1 MTKIRNPLS
10 IENVLSNMISKLNE
24 DEVKNLTNKSISHFR
39 KCSDP
44 DDKDH
49 NLHLGDA
56 IKLDII
62 MQRNSLGTP
71 LMDNFQIMLDEEFKK
86 VNSFENLEN
95 TLLKV
100 GGRVGNLMDVVQ
112 EAMDPESPL
121 GKDLSKKEKDLISKS
136 FYEDES
142 ENKVAEETL
151 EYEAKDLDELWTIL
165 GDEDYN
171 DDIVMN
177 YEAKSH
183 CTNTE
188 RDEIKIVDE
197 NNKIVWSSN

>member
-10 IENVLSNMISKLNE
+10 IENVLSNMISKLDE

-49 NLHLGDA
+49 NLYLSDA
-56 IKLDII
+56 IKLDVI

-71 LMDNFQIMLDEEFKK
+71 LMDNFQVMLDEEFKK

-100 GGRVGNLMDVVQ
+100 GGRVGDLMDVVQ
-112 EAMDPESPL
+112 EAMNPDSAL
-121 GKDLSKKEKDLISKS
+121 GKDLSKKEKDLINKS
-136 FYEDES
+136 IIEL
-142 ENKVAEETL
+142 EEKI
-151 EYEAKDLDELWTIL
+151 AKLKI
-165 GDEDYN
+165 
-171 DDIVMN
+171 
-177 YEAKSH
+177 S
-183 CTNTE
+183 
-188 RDEIKIVDE
+188 IK
-197 NNKIVWSSN
+197 

>member
-10 IENVLSNMISKLNE
+10 IENVLSSMISKLDE
-24 DEVKNLTNKSISHFR
+24 DEVKNLTNKYISHFR

-49 NLHLGDA
+49 NLYLSDA
-56 IKLDII
+56 IKLDVI

-100 GGRVGNLMDVVQ
+100 GGRVGDLMDVVQ
-112 EAMDPESPL
+112 EAMNPDSAL
-121 GKDLSKKEKDLISKS
+121 GKDLSKKERDLISKS
-136 FYEDES
+136 IIEL
-142 ENKVAEETL
+142 EEKI
-151 EYEAKDLDELWTIL
+151 AKLK
-165 GDEDYN
+165 
-171 DDIVMN
+171 M
-177 YEAKSH
+177 S
-183 CTNTE
+183 
-188 RDEIKIVDE
+188 IK
-197 NNKIVWSSN
+197 

>member
-10 IENVLSNMISKLNE
+10 IENVLSSMISKLDE

-49 NLHLGDA
+49 NLYLSDA
-56 IKLDII
+56 IKLDVI

-100 GGRVGNLMDVVQ
+100 GGRVGDLMDVVQ
-112 EAMDPESPL
+112 EAMNPDSAL
-121 GKDLSKKEKDLISKS
+121 GKDLSKKERDLINKS
-136 FYEDES
+136 IIEL
-142 ENKVAEETL
+142 EEKI
-151 EYEAKDLDELWTIL
+151 AKLKI
-165 GDEDYN
+165 
-171 DDIVMN
+171 
-177 YEAKSH
+177 S
-183 CTNTE
+183 
-188 RDEIKIVDE
+188 IK
-197 NNKIVWSSN
+197 

>member
-10 IENVLSNMISKLNE
+10 VENVLSNMISKLNE

-49 NLHLGDA
+49 NLYLSDA

-100 GGRVGNLMDVVQ
+100 GGRVGDLMDVVQ
-112 EAMDPESPL
+112 EAMNPDSAL
-121 GKDLSKKEKDLISKS
+121 GKDLSKKEKDLINKS
-136 FYEDES
+136 IIEL
-142 ENKVAEETL
+142 EEKI
-151 EYEAKDLDELWTIL
+151 AKLKI
-165 GDEDYN
+165 
-171 DDIVMN
+171 
-177 YEAKSH
+177 S
-183 CTNTE
+183 
-188 RDEIKIVDE
+188 IK
-197 NNKIVWSSN
+197 

>member
-49 NLHLGDA
+49 NLYLGDA

-86 VNSFENLEN
+86 INSFENLEN
-95 TLLKV
+95 ILLKV
-100 GGRVGNLMDVVQ
+100 GGRVGDLMDVVQ
-112 EAMDPESPL
+112 EAMNPDSAL
-121 GKDLSKKEKDLISKS
+121 GKDLSKKEKDLINKS
-136 FYEDES
+136 IIEL
-142 ENKVAEETL
+142 EEKI
-151 EYEAKDLDELWTIL
+151 AKLKI
-165 GDEDYN
+165 
-171 DDIVMN
+171 
-177 YEAKSH
+177 S
-183 CTNTE
+183 
-188 RDEIKIVDE
+188 IK
-197 NNKIVWSSN
+197 

>member
-10 IENVLSNMISKLNE
+10 IENVLSNIISKLDE

-49 NLHLGDA
+49 NLYLSDA
-56 IKLDII
+56 IKLDVI

-121 GKDLSKKEKDLISKS
+121 GKDLSKKEKDLI
-136 FYEDES
+136 
-142 ENKVAEETL
+142 
-151 EYEAKDLDELWTIL
+151 
-165 GDEDYN
+165 
-171 DDIVMN
+171 
-177 YEAKSH
+177 AKSII
-183 CTNTE
+183 E
-188 RDEIKIVDE
+188 LEEKIAKLKMSIK
-197 NNKIVWSSN
+197 

>member
-10 IENVLSNMISKLNE
+10 IENVLSSMISKLDE

-49 NLHLGDA
+49 NLYLSDA

-112 EAMDPESPL
+112 EAMDPQSPL

-136 FYEDES
+136 IIEL
-142 ENKVAEETL
+142 EEKI
-151 EYEAKDLDELWTIL
+151 AKLK
-165 GDEDYN
+165 
-171 DDIVMN
+171 M
-177 YEAKSH
+177 S
-183 CTNTE
+183 
-188 RDEIKIVDE
+188 IK
-197 NNKIVWSSN
+197 

>member
-10 IENVLSNMISKLNE
+10 IENVLSNMISKLDE

-49 NLHLGDA
+49 NLYLSDA

-71 LMDNFQIMLDEEFKK
+71 LMDNFQVMLDEEFKK

-100 GGRVGNLMDVVQ
+100 GGRVGDLMDVVQ
-112 EAMDPESPL
+112 EAMNPDSAL
-121 GKDLSKKEKDLISKS
+121 GKDLSKKEKDLINKS
-136 FYEDES
+136 IIEL
-142 ENKVAEETL
+142 EEKI
-151 EYEAKDLDELWTIL
+151 AKLKI
-165 GDEDYN
+165 
-171 DDIVMN
+171 
-177 YEAKSH
+177 S
-183 CTNTE
+183 
-188 RDEIKIVDE
+188 IK
-197 NNKIVWSSN
+197 

>member
-1 MTKIRNPLS
+1 
-10 IENVLSNMISKLNE
+10 MISKLNE

-121 GKDLSKKEKDLISKS
+121 GKDLSKKEKDLI
-136 FYEDES
+136 
-142 ENKVAEETL
+142 
-151 EYEAKDLDELWTIL
+151 
-165 GDEDYN
+165 
-171 DDIVMN
+171 
-177 YEAKSH
+177 AKSII
-183 CTNTE
+183 E
-188 RDEIKIVDE
+188 LEEKIAKLKMSIK
-197 NNKIVWSSN
+197 

>member
-95 TLLKV
+95 TLLKI
-100 GGRVGNLMDVVQ
+100 GGRVGDLMDVVQ
-112 EAMDPESPL
+112 EAMNPDSAL
-121 GKDLSKKEKDLISKS
+121 GKDLSKKEKDLINKS
-136 FYEDES
+136 IIEL
-142 ENKVAEETL
+142 EEKI
-151 EYEAKDLDELWTIL
+151 AKLKI
-165 GDEDYN
+165 
-171 DDIVMN
+171 
-177 YEAKSH
+177 S
-183 CTNTE
+183 
-188 RDEIKIVDE
+188 IK
-197 NNKIVWSSN
+197 

>member
-10 IENVLSNMISKLNE
+10 IEIVLSNMISKLNE

-49 NLHLGDA
+49 NLYLSDA
-56 IKLDII
+56 IKLDVI

-112 EAMDPESPL
+112 DAMDPESPL

-136 FYEDES
+136 IIEL
-142 ENKVAEETL
+142 EEKI
-151 EYEAKDLDELWTIL
+151 AKLK
-165 GDEDYN
+165 
-171 DDIVMN
+171 M
-177 YEAKSH
+177 S
-183 CTNTE
+183 
-188 RDEIKIVDE
+188 IK
-197 NNKIVWSSN
+197 

>member
-1 MTKIRNPLS
+1 
-10 IENVLSNMISKLNE
+10 MISKLNE

-49 NLHLGDA
+49 NLYLSDA
-56 IKLDII
+56 IKLDVI

-71 LMDNFQIMLDEEFKK
+71 LMDNFQILLDEEFKK

-121 GKDLSKKEKDLISKS
+121 GKDLSKKEKDLIFKS
-136 FYEDES
+136 IIEL
-142 ENKVAEETL
+142 EEKI
-151 EYEAKDLDELWTIL
+151 AKLK
-165 GDEDYN
+165 
-171 DDIVMN
+171 M
-177 YEAKSH
+177 S
-183 CTNTE
+183 
-188 RDEIKIVDE
+188 IK
-197 NNKIVWSSN
+197 

>member
-49 NLHLGDA
+49 NLYLSDA
-56 IKLDII
+56 IKLDVI

-121 GKDLSKKEKDLISKS
+121 GKDLSKKEKDQISKS
-136 FYEDES
+136 IIEL
-142 ENKVAEETL
+142 EEKI
-151 EYEAKDLDELWTIL
+151 AKLK
-165 GDEDYN
+165 
-171 DDIVMN
+171 M
-177 YEAKSH
+177 S
-183 CTNTE
+183 
-188 RDEIKIVDE
+188 IK
-197 NNKIVWSSN
+197 

>member
-49 NLHLGDA
+49 NLYLSDA
-56 IKLDII
+56 IKLDVI

-86 VNSFENLEN
+86 VNSFESLEN
-95 TLLKV
+95 TLLKI
-100 GGRVGNLMDVVQ
+100 GGRVGDLMDVVQ
-112 EAMDPESPL
+112 EAMNPDSAL
-121 GKDLSKKEKDLISKS
+121 GKDLSKKEKDLINKS
-136 FYEDES
+136 IIEL
-142 ENKVAEETL
+142 EEKI
-151 EYEAKDLDELWTIL
+151 AKLIL
-165 GDEDYN
+165 RIFKKNINPIIG
-171 DDIVMN
+171 
-177 YEAKSH
+177 
-183 CTNTE
+183 TNEVRNSVTE
-188 RDEIKIVDE
+188 IIK
-197 NNKIVWSSN
+197 NNLS

>member
-49 NLHLGDA
+49 NLYLSDA
-56 IKLDII
+56 IKLDVI

-100 GGRVGNLMDVVQ
+100 GGRVGDLMDVVQ
-112 EAMDPESPL
+112 EAMNPDSAL
-121 GKDLSKKEKDLISKS
+121 GKDLSKEEKDLINKS
-136 FYEDES
+136 IIEL
-142 ENKVAEETL
+142 EEKI
-151 EYEAKDLDELWTIL
+151 AKLKT
-165 GDEDYN
+165 
-171 DDIVMN
+171 
-177 YEAKSH
+177 S
-183 CTNTE
+183 
-188 RDEIKIVDE
+188 IK
-197 NNKIVWSSN
+197 

>member
-10 IENVLSNMISKLNE
+10 VENVLLNMISKLNE

-112 EAMDPESPL
+112 EAMDPQSPL

-136 FYEDES
+136 IIEL
-142 ENKVAEETL
+142 EEKI
-151 EYEAKDLDELWTIL
+151 AKLK
-165 GDEDYN
+165 
-171 DDIVMN
+171 M
-177 YEAKSH
+177 S
-183 CTNTE
+183 
-188 RDEIKIVDE
+188 IK
-197 NNKIVWSSN
+197 

>member
-10 IENVLSNMISKLNE
+10 IENVLSSMISKLNE

-49 NLHLGDA
+49 NLYLSDA

-86 VNSFENLEN
+86 INSFENLEN

-100 GGRVGNLMDVVQ
+100 GGRVGDLMDVVQ
-112 EAMDPESPL
+112 EAMNPDSAL
-121 GKDLSKKEKDLISKS
+121 GKDLSKKEKDLINKS
-136 FYEDES
+136 IIEL
-142 ENKVAEETL
+142 EEKI
-151 EYEAKDLDELWTIL
+151 AKLKI
-165 GDEDYN
+165 
-171 DDIVMN
+171 
-177 YEAKSH
+177 S
-183 CTNTE
+183 
-188 RDEIKIVDE
+188 IK
-197 NNKIVWSSN
+197 

>member
-10 IENVLSNMISKLNE
+10 IENVLSSMIIKLDE

-49 NLHLGDA
+49 NLYLSDA
-56 IKLDII
+56 IKLDVI

-136 FYEDES
+136 IIEL
-142 ENKVAEETL
+142 EEKI
-151 EYEAKDLDELWTIL
+151 AKLK
-165 GDEDYN
+165 
-171 DDIVMN
+171 M
-177 YEAKSH
+177 S
-183 CTNTE
+183 
-188 RDEIKIVDE
+188 IK
-197 NNKIVWSSN
+197 

>member
-1 MTKIRNPLS
+1 MTKIRDPLT
-10 IENVLSNMISKLNE
+10 IENVLSNMISKLDE

-49 NLHLGDA
+49 NLYLSDA

-71 LMDNFQIMLDEEFKK
+71 LIDNFQIMLNEEFKK

-121 GKDLSKKEKDLISKS
+121 GKDLSKKEKDLI
-136 FYEDES
+136 
-142 ENKVAEETL
+142 
-151 EYEAKDLDELWTIL
+151 
-165 GDEDYN
+165 
-171 DDIVMN
+171 
-177 YEAKSH
+177 AKSII
-183 CTNTE
+183 E
-188 RDEIKIVDE
+188 LEEKIAKLKMSIK
-197 NNKIVWSSN
+197 

>member
-10 IENVLSNMISKLNE
+10 IENVLSSMISKLNE

-49 NLHLGDA
+49 NLYLSDA
-56 IKLDII
+56 IKLDVI

-121 GKDLSKKEKDLISKS
+121 GKDLSKREKDLISKS
-136 FYEDES
+136 IIEL
-142 ENKVAEETL
+142 EEKI
-151 EYEAKDLDELWTIL
+151 AKLK
-165 GDEDYN
+165 
-171 DDIVMN
+171 M
-177 YEAKSH
+177 S
-183 CTNTE
+183 
-188 RDEIKIVDE
+188 IK
-197 NNKIVWSSN
+197 

>member
-10 IENVLSNMISKLNE
+10 IENVLSSMISKLNE

-49 NLHLGDA
+49 NLYLSDA

-71 LMDNFQIMLDEEFKK
+71 LIDNFQIMLNEEFKK

-100 GGRVGNLMDVVQ
+100 GGRVGDLMDVVQ
-112 EAMDPESPL
+112 EAMNPDSPL
-121 GKDLSKKEKDLISKS
+121 GKDLSKKEKDLIFKS
-136 FYEDES
+136 IIEL
-142 ENKVAEETL
+142 EEKI
-151 EYEAKDLDELWTIL
+151 AKLK
-165 GDEDYN
+165 
-171 DDIVMN
+171 M
-177 YEAKSH
+177 S
-183 CTNTE
+183 
-188 RDEIKIVDE
+188 IK
-197 NNKIVWSSN
+197 

>member
-10 IENVLSNMISKLNE
+10 IENVLSSMISKLDE

-49 NLHLGDA
+49 NLYLSDA

-71 LMDNFQIMLDEEFKK
+71 LIDNFQIMLNEEFKK

-95 TLLKV
+95 TLLKF
-100 GGRVGNLMDVVQ
+100 GGRVGDLMDVVQ
-112 EAMDPESPL
+112 EAMNPDSPL
-121 GKDLSKKEKDLISKS
+121 GKDLSKKEKDLIFKS
-136 FYEDES
+136 IIEL
-142 ENKVAEETL
+142 EEKI
-151 EYEAKDLDELWTIL
+151 AKLK
-165 GDEDYN
+165 
-171 DDIVMN
+171 M
-177 YEAKSH
+177 S
-183 CTNTE
+183 
-188 RDEIKIVDE
+188 IK
-197 NNKIVWSSN
+197 

>member
-10 IENVLSNMISKLNE
+10 IENVLSSMISKLNE

-49 NLHLGDA
+49 NLYLSDA

-71 LMDNFQIMLDEEFKK
+71 LMDNFQVMLDEEFKK

-100 GGRVGNLMDVVQ
+100 GGRVGDLMDVVQ
-112 EAMDPESPL
+112 EAMNPDSAL
-121 GKDLSKKEKDLISKS
+121 GKDLSKKEKDLINKS
-136 FYEDES
+136 IIEL
-142 ENKVAEETL
+142 EEKI
-151 EYEAKDLDELWTIL
+151 AKLKI
-165 GDEDYN
+165 
-171 DDIVMN
+171 
-177 YEAKSH
+177 S
-183 CTNTE
+183 
-188 RDEIKIVDE
+188 IK
-197 NNKIVWSSN
+197 

>member
-10 IENVLSNMISKLNE
+10 IENVLSSMISKLDE

-49 NLHLGDA
+49 NLYLSDA
-56 IKLDII
+56 IKLDVI

-121 GKDLSKKEKDLISKS
+121 GKDLSKREKDLISKS
-136 FYEDES
+136 IIEL
-142 ENKVAEETL
+142 EEKIATL
-151 EYEAKDLDELWTIL
+151 K
-165 GDEDYN
+165 
-171 DDIVMN
+171 M
-177 YEAKSH
+177 S
-183 CTNTE
+183 
-188 RDEIKIVDE
+188 IK
-197 NNKIVWSSN
+197 

>member
-10 IENVLSNMISKLNE
+10 VENVLSNMISKLNE

-49 NLHLGDA
+49 NLYLSDA

-86 VNSFENLEN
+86 VNSFGNLEN

-100 GGRVGNLMDVVQ
+100 GGRVGDLMDVVQ
-112 EAMDPESPL
+112 EAMNPDSAL

-136 FYEDES
+136 IIEL
-142 ENKVAEETL
+142 EEKI
-151 EYEAKDLDELWTIL
+151 AKLKLS
-165 GDEDYN
+165 
-171 DDIVMN
+171 V
-177 YEAKSH
+177 K
-183 CTNTE
+183 
-188 RDEIKIVDE
+188 
-197 NNKIVWSSN
+197 

>member
-1 MTKIRNPLS
+1 MTKIRDPLT
-10 IENVLSNMISKLNE
+10 IENVLSNMISKLDE

-49 NLHLGDA
+49 NLYLSDA

-100 GGRVGNLMDVVQ
+100 GGRVGDLMDVVQ
-112 EAMDPESPL
+112 EAMNPDSAL
-121 GKDLSKKEKDLISKS
+121 GKDLSKKEKDLINKS
-136 FYEDES
+136 IIEL
-142 ENKVAEETL
+142 EEKI
-151 EYEAKDLDELWTIL
+151 AKLKI
-165 GDEDYN
+165 
-171 DDIVMN
+171 
-177 YEAKSH
+177 S
-183 CTNTE
+183 
-188 RDEIKIVDE
+188 IK
-197 NNKIVWSSN
+197 

>member
-71 LMDNFQIMLDEEFKK
+71 LMDNFQIMLDQEFKK

-100 GGRVGNLMDVVQ
+100 GGRVGDLMDVVQ
-112 EAMDPESPL
+112 EAMNPDSAL
-121 GKDLSKKEKDLISKS
+121 GKDLSKEEKDLINKS
-136 FYEDES
+136 IIEL
-142 ENKVAEETL
+142 EEKI
-151 EYEAKDLDELWTIL
+151 AKLKI
-165 GDEDYN
+165 
-171 DDIVMN
+171 
-177 YEAKSH
+177 S
-183 CTNTE
+183 
-188 RDEIKIVDE
+188 IK
-197 NNKIVWSSN
+197 

>member
-112 EAMDPESPL
+112 EAMDPQSPL

-136 FYEDES
+136 IIEL
-142 ENKVAEETL
+142 EEKI
-151 EYEAKDLDELWTIL
+151 AKLK
-165 GDEDYN
+165 
-171 DDIVMN
+171 M
-177 YEAKSH
+177 S
-183 CTNTE
+183 
-188 RDEIKIVDE
+188 IK
-197 NNKIVWSSN
+197 

>member
-1 MTKIRNPLS
+1 MFYQTL
-10 IENVLSNMISKLNE
+10 ISKLDE

-49 NLHLGDA
+49 NLYLSDA
-56 IKLDII
+56 IKLDVI

-136 FYEDES
+136 IIEL
-142 ENKVAEETL
+142 EEKI
-151 EYEAKDLDELWTIL
+151 AKLK
-165 GDEDYN
+165 
-171 DDIVMN
+171 M
-177 YEAKSH
+177 S
-183 CTNTE
+183 
-188 RDEIKIVDE
+188 IK
-197 NNKIVWSSN
+197 

>member
-10 IENVLSNMISKLNE
+10 IENVLSSMISKLDE

-100 GGRVGNLMDVVQ
+100 GGRVGDLMDVVQ
-112 EAMDPESPL
+112 EAMNPDSAL
-121 GKDLSKKEKDLISKS
+121 GKDLSKKEKDLINKS
-136 FYEDES
+136 IIEL
-142 ENKVAEETL
+142 EEKI
-151 EYEAKDLDELWTIL
+151 AKLKI
-165 GDEDYN
+165 
-171 DDIVMN
+171 
-177 YEAKSH
+177 S
-183 CTNTE
+183 
-188 RDEIKIVDE
+188 IK
-197 NNKIVWSSN
+197 

>member
-49 NLHLGDA
+49 NLYLGDA

-100 GGRVGNLMDVVQ
+100 GGRVGDLMDVVQ
-112 EAMDPESPL
+112 EAMNPDSAL
-121 GKDLSKKEKDLISKS
+121 GKDLSKKEKDLINKS
-136 FYEDES
+136 IIEL
-142 ENKVAEETL
+142 EEKI
-151 EYEAKDLDELWTIL
+151 AKLKI
-165 GDEDYN
+165 
-171 DDIVMN
+171 
-177 YEAKSH
+177 S
-183 CTNTE
+183 
-188 RDEIKIVDE
+188 IK
-197 NNKIVWSSN
+197 